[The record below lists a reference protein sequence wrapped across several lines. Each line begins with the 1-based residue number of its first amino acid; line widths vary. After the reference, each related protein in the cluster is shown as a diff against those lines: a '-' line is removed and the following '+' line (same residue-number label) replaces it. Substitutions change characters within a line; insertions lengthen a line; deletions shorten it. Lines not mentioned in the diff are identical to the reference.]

1 MVLYMLAHT
10 LSFVKIYTSFALC
23 CLALCCLALIAGGS
37 SLSHAHEIRPSL
49 MEFEVLQTPPAS
61 LDVTLDMTAEIFL
74 SGMDV
79 GALTDTDDSDKSD
92 EYDQIRA
99 MSAVDLAQQVRAN
112 WPRLAAQIFVE
123 NGGARVPL
131 SLRDVTVET
140 GLEESQAR
148 QTTIRF
154 TAAPLKGDKDVIL
167 YWASALGPLIVRQ
180 ASSDTSSEPLYA
192 AYLVPGEKSDVI
204 SLSSPVQVSML
215 DVVRRYVHSGFVHI
229 IPRGLD
235 HILFVLGLFLFSL
248 SGRVLLYQISLFTL
262 AHTITLALSS
272 LGIVRI
278 SGQIVEPLIALSIA
292 YVAVETIWAKG
303 RFSWQRGL
311 LITGFGLLHGLG
323 FASVLADFGLPTA
336 QFLPALISFNIGVEI
351 GQLAIVAP
359 LYLVFLWQR
368 PSARFYRRVIQ
379 IPASIAIAATGFYW
393 TAERLGWVDF

>member
-131 SLRDVTVET
+131 SLRDVTVD
-140 GLEESQAR
+140 R
-148 QTTIRF
+148 
-154 TAAPLKGDKDVIL
+154 
-167 YWASALGPLIVRQ
+167 
-180 ASSDTSSEPLYA
+180 
-192 AYLVPGEKSDVI
+192 KS
-204 SLSSPVQVSML
+204 
-215 DVVRRYVHSGFVHI
+215 VV
-229 IPRGLD
+229 
-235 HILFVLGLFLFSL
+235 
-248 SGRVLLYQISLFTL
+248 
-262 AHTITLALSS
+262 
-272 LGIVRI
+272 
-278 SGQIVEPLIALSIA
+278 
-292 YVAVETIWAKG
+292 
-303 RFSWQRGL
+303 
-311 LITGFGLLHGLG
+311 
-323 FASVLADFGLPTA
+323 
-336 QFLPALISFNIGVEI
+336 
-351 GQLAIVAP
+351 
-359 LYLVFLWQR
+359 
-368 PSARFYRRVIQ
+368 
-379 IPASIAIAATGFYW
+379 
-393 TAERLGWVDF
+393 